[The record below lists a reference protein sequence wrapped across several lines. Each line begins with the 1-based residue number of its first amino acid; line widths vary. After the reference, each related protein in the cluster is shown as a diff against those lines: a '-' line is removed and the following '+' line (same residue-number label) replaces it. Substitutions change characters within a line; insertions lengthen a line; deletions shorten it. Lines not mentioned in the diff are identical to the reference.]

1 MSNGFKRIL
10 LDLAGSPLHPTPS
23 CTFINPKN
31 VTELVLFEA
40 GPSQRQQPVQW
51 KAALVLRSWAFG
63 MQEFQLK
70 NDQL

>member
-40 GPSQRQQPVQW
+40 GPSQRQQPVQ
-51 KAALVLRSWAFG
+51 RESCFG
-63 MQEFQLK
+63 AKVMGFWYAGVSAEK
-70 NDQL
+70 